1 MLEVCS
7 KPKSCQKL
15 LRKAKN
21 CSRLLKLQ
29 KVAPNAKSFSKV
41 AKQNQVK
48 PNNATPLEDL
58 LPASISQRFILSR
71 QWRNARADALI
82 VRAYAC
88 ARAKNTLAHVQ
99 ISFLLPRSNFYEYYY
114 FPFFFL
120 SFLGAPATQVEIYI
134 MATSLDSDGDKEI
147 DYREFK
153 KMRRRIKASAPI
165 EKAAEL
171 EEYEEPTAQLQSCP
185 KCNVGLWEPVVEDV
199 TG

>member
-1 MLEVCS
+1 M
-7 KPKSCQKL
+7 
-15 LRKAKN
+15 
-21 CSRLLKLQ
+21 
-29 KVAPNAKSFSKV
+29 
-41 AKQNQVK
+41 
-48 PNNATPLEDL
+48 
-58 LPASISQRFILSR
+58 
-71 QWRNARADALI
+71 
-82 VRAYAC
+82 
-88 ARAKNTLAHVQ
+88 RAKNTLAHAQ
-99 ISFLLPRSNFYEYYY
+99 ISFLLPRCNFYEYYY